1 MKFSEIDLTVGPSV
15 RSVWIAWAAAVIFSV
30 LVYWP
35 TLTLTKHIWQ
45 DEVQILELGRAL
57 WPDADLSHGMFWDLE
72 AKRPTRPLNYLGM
85 AIQELCYRIFAP
97 GVRGARVSSL
107 IGAAC
112 ASAALLGWLLSRGGG
127 RWVAL
132 ACSLLM
138 FWDPL
143 FVEGYR
149 GARIDSWTMA
159 LMLLSL
165 WIVAEGRRRPL
176 GRSGFAPWEIVA
188 GACIALAGLY
198 WVSAILLIPL
208 VMYEVLRSDVEQ
220 TTAPWG
226 IRLASLV
233 WLGFFSVAA
242 MVILLLPVAP
252 MIGEMMAGTFGAA
265 GERAS
270 GGIQLGAFAAP
281 YVRSP
286 WIPLVALAAL
296 VYGRQWALA
305 LAFVAAVVGVLLTG
319 AYVHRSN
326 YLLPYMLLAV
336 AVGANKLVE
345 APVGGLPKRP
355 VVVAVGLLLMLTWSA
370 GLSLGARTAVALK
383 EQQLRDP
390 DSLELMLRENL
401 PTGSLKAYI
410 VPYELYY
417 AARSLGWKYYKT
429 GRPEDWSQEKLQDLL
444 SQMDVVIQRRDDTQG
459 PPEELMNS
467 LGFFPRKV
475 STGSGPAKKWENYGE
490 YIIYER

>member
-1 MKFSEIDLTVGPSV
+1 MKFSELDLTASPSV

-57 WPDADLSHGMFWDLE
+57 LPGSDLSHGMYWNLE
-72 AKRPTRPLNYLGM
+72 AEQPARPLSYLGCSV
-85 AIQELCYRIFAP
+85 QELFHRLFPAVY
-97 GVRGARVSSL
+97 GARISAL
-107 IGAAC
+107 LGAAC
-112 ASAALLGWLLSRGGG
+112 ASAALLGWLLSRGGA

-143 FVEGYR
+143 LVEGYR
-149 GARIDSWTMA
+149 GARIDCWAMA
-159 LMLLSL
+159 FMLLSL
-165 WIVAEGRRRPL
+165 WIIGEGRKKQLPP
-176 GRSGFAPWEIVA
+176 SGFARWEIAA
-188 GACIALAGLY
+188 GICIALGGLY
-198 WVSAILLIPL
+198 WVSAIILIPL
-208 VMYEVLRSDVEQ
+208 VMLQCLEPRSGQLDVSR
-220 TTAPWG
+220 G
-226 IRLASLV
+226 LRLASLV

-252 MIGEMMAGTFGAA
+252 MIGEMMAGTFGLA

-281 YVRSP
+281 YIRSP

-319 AYVHRSN
+319 PYVHRN
-326 YLLPYMLLAV
+326 TYLLPYMLLAV

-345 APVGGLPKRP
+345 APAGGVLKRP
-355 VVVAVGLLLMLTWSA
+355 VVVAVGLLLMLVWSA

-383 EQQLRDP
+383 ERQLRDP
-390 DSLELMLRENL
+390 DSLELMLRANL
-401 PTGSLKAYI
+401 PTGSLKAYV

-444 SQMDVVIQRRDDTQG
+444 SQMDVVIQRRDDPQG
-459 PPEELMNS
+459 PSEELMNS